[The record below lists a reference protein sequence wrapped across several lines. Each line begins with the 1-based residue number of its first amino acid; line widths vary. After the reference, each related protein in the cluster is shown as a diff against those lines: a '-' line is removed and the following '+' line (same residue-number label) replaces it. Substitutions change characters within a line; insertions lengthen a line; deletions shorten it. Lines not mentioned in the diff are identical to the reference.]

1 MVDIKDEYA
10 QYLGYRCFSYLID
23 DSSNVELL
31 VHIDNII
38 KIVKKDGKTII

>member
-1 MVDIKDEYA
+1 MLDIKDEYA
-10 QYLGYRCFSYLID
+10 QYLGYKCFSDLID

-38 KIVKKDGKTII
+38 KIIKKSRNE